1 MTLAWSLITAVA
13 AATSL
18 AALPSAQVGAQSSPS
33 RFDVFSILATTGGY
47 YLRTVSPKGDR
58 IIATCQLIR
67 RGAWDFSVGVYPAR
81 HITARTGTSP
91 ILTVSGKW
99 AYPLQSRGRDTFIWT
114 APNSAAF
121 ALFLRR
127 ASGMGWTDRFVSREL
142 DVDFLSHGS
151 DDPGTIGAFEH
162 LCRLP
167 GRLPNAY

>member
-1 MTLAWSLITAVA
+1 MTRAWSLITAIA
-13 AATSL
+13 AAITL
-18 AALPSAQVGAQSSPS
+18 AALPSAQVGAQGSPS

-58 IIATCQLIR
+58 ITATCQLIR
-67 RGAWDFSVGVYPAR
+67 RGGWDFTVEVYPAR
-81 HITARTGTSP
+81 HITVGTGTSP

-99 AYPLQSRGRDTFIWT
+99 AYPLRSRAGDGFAWM

-127 ASGMGWTDRFVSREL
+127 ASGMGWADRFVSRQL

-151 DDPGTIGAFEH
+151 DDPGTIDAFEH

-167 GRLPNAY
+167 GRQPNAY